1 MSDHTIKYN
10 GDTDGFREVMDNWRL
25 LVIEVSKQN
34 DKILKEAVDKC
45 EDQLDTVQMLRES

>member
-1 MSDHTIKYN
+1 MSDHTIKCN